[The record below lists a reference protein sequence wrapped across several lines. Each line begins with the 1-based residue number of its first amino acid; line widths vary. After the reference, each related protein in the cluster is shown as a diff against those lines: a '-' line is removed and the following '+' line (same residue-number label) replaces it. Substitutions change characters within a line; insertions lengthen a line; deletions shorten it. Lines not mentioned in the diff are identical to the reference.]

1 MFGCNVAS
9 DGSFL
14 HGHYRLAYYGYDYVI
29 LNEDLSSWTAEG
41 KTAKILSSS
50 WESLD
55 KAEWWRTYLQ
65 GECVERLLRCLDLGK
80 ETLLRSG
87 KRSLT
92 NPFCFLRLELL
103 SP

>member
-87 KRSLT
+87 KKSLT